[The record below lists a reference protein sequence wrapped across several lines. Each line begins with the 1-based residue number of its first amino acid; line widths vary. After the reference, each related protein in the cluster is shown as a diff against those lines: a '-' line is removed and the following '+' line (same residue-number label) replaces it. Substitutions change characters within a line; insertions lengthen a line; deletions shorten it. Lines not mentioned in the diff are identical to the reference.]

1 MIGETISHYRILDK
15 IGGGGMGVVYRAEDT
30 KLGRLVALKF
40 LPEELAADS
49 QALERFQREARAA
62 SALNHPNICTIHEI
76 DEAGGRHFIVMELL
90 EGRTLREAIADK
102 PLEIVTLLQLAIE
115 MADALDAAHAKGI
128 IHRDL
133 KPANIFVTS
142 RGHAKIL
149 DFGLAKLLRPD
160 PAPQLASAAPTVAD
174 EAFITGPGAALGTIA
189 YMSPEQARG
198 ELVDAR
204 TDLFSLGLVLYEMD
218 TGRCAFS
225 ASTAAVIFEAILN
238 RDPAPISQSN
248 PRTPPELERI
258 VGKLLVKDRSLR
270 YQTASDL
277 AADLKRL
284 HHQLISGSISGRA
297 PVATPHRSNRKIA
310 AAVAA
315 LVLVAGGSYWYLRS
329 RHAAVPVASPAAVQT
344 LAVLPFR
351 DLSPQPGR
359 EEWGIG
365 MADAVISRLVSLRNL
380 AVRPTSS
387 VLKYVKT
394 PADPAQVAKELDVN
408 SVLEGTYQR
417 VGPVVRISLQLIGR
431 DTGAAR
437 WAGRYDLRAD
447 DMLKFQDDLAQKV
460 VENLSIQVSPAEQQA
475 ITGTMTR
482 SPDAYNLYLQAR
494 FYANEYKMRSTL
506 DSIREGRRLLQQA
519 IALDPGFAEAHASL
533 SAAYGMEAANFEGN
547 SRQNLVRAEEEAREA
562 VRLNPGLG
570 EAHTAVAAVYA
581 ENGRLEEAI
590 RSGRQGVA
598 LAPNSDY
605 AYDML
610 GYAYHYAGLVELA
623 EQAYSRSVELNPTT
637 PRIHWMHGRMLL
649 YVGRAH
655 DAVLEM
661 RQALAVSPNQYR
673 VATFLGEFLYYDGK
687 LDEAGQFLARGVEL
701 RGAGSDV
708 APLIMASFLYASRGE
723 RGKIAPSLFEMRPPL
738 VIDGDFAYW
747 LGGMYALLGDKAT
760 ALAWLRR
767 TDELSNHNYPWFQRD
782 KNWNNLRSDP
792 EYQRILAGIKVHWE
806 RYREEFGG
814 G

>member
-15 IGGGGMGVVYRAEDT
+15 LGGGGMGVVYKAEDT

-40 LPEELAADS
+40 LPEELAADPH
-49 QALERFQREARAA
+49 ALERFQREARAA

-76 DEAGGRHFIVMELL
+76 DEAGGRYFIVMELL
-90 EGRTLREAIADK
+90 EGRTLRELIAGK
-102 PLEIVTLLQLAIE
+102 PLEIETLLPLAIE

-149 DFGLAKLLRPD
+149 DFGLAKLVHPD
-160 PAPQLASAAPTVAD
+160 SAPELASAAPTVAD
-174 EAFITGPGAALGTIA
+174 DAFITGPGAALGTIA

-198 ELVDAR
+198 EPVDAR
-204 TDLFSLGLVLYEMD
+204 TDLFSLGLVLYEMT

-248 PRTPPELERI
+248 PRTPPELEHI
-258 VGKLLVKDRSLR
+258 VGKLLVKDRRLR

-284 HHQLISGSISGRA
+284 HHELVSGSVTGRVPA
-297 PVATPHRSNRKIA
+297 AKPRRSKRWIEAVA
-310 AAVAA
+310 AA
-315 LVLVAGGSYWYLRS
+315 LVLAAGGFFWYLHS
-329 RHAAVPVASPAAVQT
+329 RHAPAPASSTSVQT

-394 PADPAQVAKELDVN
+394 PADPGQVARELDVN

-417 VGPVVRISLQLIGR
+417 IGPMIRISLQLIGR

-460 VENLSIQVSPAEQQA
+460 VENLRIQVTPAEHQA
-475 ITGTMTR
+475 MSGPMTQ
-482 SPDAYNLYLQAR
+482 SPEAYNLYLQAR

-506 DSIREGRRLLQQA
+506 DSIRQGRRLLQQA

-533 SAAYGMEAANFEGN
+533 STSYGMEAANFPEN
-547 SRQNLVRAEEEAREA
+547 SKENLARSEEEAREA
-562 VRLNPGLG
+562 VRLNPSLG
-570 EAHTAVAAVYA
+570 EGHTALAAAYA
-581 ENGRLEEAI
+581 ERGRLEEAI
-590 RSGRQGVA
+590 RSGRQGVV

-623 EQAYSRSVELNPTT
+623 EQAYSHSVQLNPTT

-649 YVGRAH
+649 YLGRTH

-661 RQALAVSPNQYR
+661 RQALTASPNQYR
-673 VATFLGEFLYYDGK
+673 VATFLGEFLYYEGK

-701 RGAGSDV
+701 RGASSDV
-708 APLIMASFLYASRGE
+708 APVIMAAFLYASRGE
-723 RGKIAPSLFEMRPPL
+723 RTKIDPTLFEMRPPL

-747 LGGMYALLGDKAT
+747 LGGMYALLGDKGT
-760 ALAWLRR
+760 ALTWLRR

-782 KNWNNLRSDP
+782 KNWNNLHSDP
-792 EYQRILAGIKVHWE
+792 EYQRIMADIKGHWE
-806 RYREEFGG
+806 KYRAEFGG

>member
-1 MIGETISHYRILDK
+1 MIGETISHYRILEK
-15 IGGGGMGVVYRAEDT
+15 LGGGGMGIVYKAEDT

-40 LPEELAADS
+40 LPEELAADTH
-49 QALERFQREARAA
+49 ALERFQREARAA

-76 DEAGGRHFIVMELL
+76 DAAGGRHFIVMELL
-90 EGRTLREAIADK
+90 EGRTLRETISDE
-102 PLEIVTLLQLAIE
+102 PLEIATLLQLAIE

-160 PAPQLASAAPTVAD
+160 PTPQLASAAPTIAD

-198 ELVDAR
+198 EVVDAR

-284 HHQLISGSISGRA
+284 HHELISGSLSGRA
-297 PVATPHRSNRKIA
+297 PAATPRRRFA
-310 AAVAA
+310 WLAPAVAA
-315 LVLVAGGSYWYLRS
+315 LVLAAGGSYWYFHS
-329 RHAAVPVASPAAVQT
+329 RHVSVPASSAAIQT

-387 VLKYVKT
+387 VLKYVKST
-394 PADPAQVAKELDVN
+394 ADPSQVARELDVN

-417 VGPVVRISLQLIGR
+417 IGPMIRISLQLIGR

-460 VENLSIQVSPAEQQA
+460 VESLSIQVSPAEHQA
-475 ITGTMTR
+475 MSGPMTR
-482 SPDAYNLYLQAR
+482 SPEAYNLYLQAR

-506 DSIREGRRLLQQA
+506 DSIREGQHLLQQA

-533 SAAYGMEAANFEGN
+533 SALYGMEAANFGGD
-547 SRQNLVRAEEEAREA
+547 SKLNLTRSEEEARQA
-562 VRLNPGLG
+562 LRLNPGLG
-570 EAHTAVAAVYA
+570 EAHTALAAVYA
-581 ENGRLEEAI
+581 ESGRLEDAI

-598 LAPNSDY
+598 LTPNSDY

-623 EQAYSRSVELNPTT
+623 EQSYSRSVELNPTT

-673 VATFLGEFLYYDGK
+673 VAAFLGEFLYYDGK
-687 LDEAGQFLARGVEL
+687 LDEAGQFLARAVEL
-701 RGAGSDV
+701 RGTSSDV
-708 APLIMASFLYASRGE
+708 APLIMAAFLYASRGE
-723 RGKIAPSLFEMRPPL
+723 RIKIDPTLFEMRPQL

-747 LGGMYALLGDKAT
+747 LGGMYALLGDKGS
-760 ALAWLRR
+760 ALTWLHR

-792 EYQRILAGIKVHWE
+792 DYQRIMAGIKSHWE
-806 RYREEFGG
+806 KYRAEFAGG
-814 G
+814 

>member
-15 IGGGGMGVVYRAEDT
+15 LGGGGMGVVYKAEDT

-40 LPEELAADS
+40 LPEELAADTH
-49 QALERFQREARAA
+49 ALERFQREARAA

-90 EGRTLREAIADK
+90 EGRTLRETIADK
-102 PLEIVTLLQLAIE
+102 PLEITNLLQLAIE

-160 PAPQLASAAPTVAD
+160 PTPQLASAAPTVAD

-198 ELVDAR
+198 EVVDAR
-204 TDLFSLGLVLYEMD
+204 TDLFSLGLVLYEMN

-258 VGKLLVKDRSLR
+258 VRKMLVKDRSLR

-284 HHQLISGSISGRA
+284 HHELISGSVSGRA
-297 PVATPHRSNRKIA
+297 PVARPRRSIGWLA
-310 AAVAA
+310 AAVAT
-315 LVLVAGGSYWYLRS
+315 LVLAASGSYLYLHS
-329 RHAAVPVASPAAVQT
+329 RHAPAPTSSSTVQT

-387 VLKYVKT
+387 VLKYVKS
-394 PADPAQVAKELDVN
+394 PADPSQVARELDVN

-417 VGPVVRISLQLIGR
+417 IGPMIRISLQLIGR

-460 VENLSIQVSPAEQQA
+460 VENLSIQVSPAEHQA
-475 ITGTMTR
+475 MSGPMTR
-482 SPDAYNLYLQAR
+482 SPEAYNLYLQAR

-506 DSIREGRRLLQQA
+506 DSIREGQRLLQQA

-533 SAAYGMEAANFEGN
+533 SALYGMEAANFGGD
-547 SRQNLVRAEEEAREA
+547 SRQNLARSEEEARQA

-570 EAHTAVAAVYA
+570 EGHTALAAAFA
-581 ENGRLEEAI
+581 ENGRLEDAI

-623 EQAYSRSVELNPTT
+623 EQAYSRSVTLNPTT

-673 VATFLGEFLYYDGK
+673 AATFLGEFLYYDGQ

-701 RGAGSDV
+701 RGASSDV
-708 APLIMASFLYASRGE
+708 APQIMAAFLYAFRGE
-723 RGKIAPSLFEMRPPL
+723 RIKIDPTLFEMRPQL

-747 LGGMYALLGDKAT
+747 LGGMYALLGDKGS
-760 ALAWLRR
+760 ALTWLRR
-767 TDELSNHNYPWFQRD
+767 TDEISNHNYPWFQRD
-782 KNWNNLRSDP
+782 KNWNNLHSDP
-792 EYQRILAGIKVHWE
+792 EYQRILADIKGHWE
-806 RYREEFGG
+806 KYRAEFGG

>member
-1 MIGETISHYRILDK
+1 MTGETISHYRILDRL
-15 IGGGGMGVVYRAEDT
+15 GGGGMGVVYRAEDT

-40 LPEELAADS
+40 LPEALAADAH
-49 QALERFQREARAA
+49 ALERFQREARAA

-90 EGRTLREAIADK
+90 EGRTLRETIADK
-102 PLEIVTLLQLAIE
+102 PLETATLLQLAIE

-128 IHRDL
+128 VHRDL

-149 DFGLAKLLRPD
+149 DFGLAKLLHPD
-160 PAPQLASAAPTVAD
+160 PSAELASAASTIAD
-174 EAFITGPGAALGTIA
+174 EAFITGPGSALGTIA

-198 ELVDAR
+198 EVVDAR
-204 TDLFSLGLVLYEMD
+204 TDLFSLGLVLYEMT

-258 VGKLLVKDRSLR
+258 VGKLLVKDRALR

-277 AADLKRL
+277 SADLKRL
-284 HHQLISGSISGRA
+284 HHELISGTVSGRVPAAA
-297 PVATPHRSNRKIA
+297 PRRAKTRIA
-310 AAVAA
+310 AAVA
-315 LVLVAGGSYWYLRS
+315 VLILAAGGSYWYLRS
-329 RHAAVPVASPAAVQT
+329 RHAAAPAASSSVQT

-351 DLSPQPGR
+351 ELSPQAGR
-359 EEWGIG
+359 EDWGIG

-394 PADPAQVAKELDVN
+394 QADPGQVARELDVN

-417 VGPVVRISLQLIGR
+417 IGPVIRISLQLISR

-437 WAGRYDLRAD
+437 WASRYDLRAD

-460 VENLSIQVSPAEQQA
+460 VENLSIQVSPAEHQA
-475 ITGTMTR
+475 MSGTMTG
-482 SPDAYNLYLQAR
+482 SSQAYNLYLQAR

-506 DSIREGRRLLQQA
+506 ESIREGQRLLHQA
-519 IALDPGFAEAHASL
+519 IALDSGFAEAHASL
-533 SAAYGMEAANFEGN
+533 SAAYGMEAANFGEN
-547 SRQNLVRAEEEAREA
+547 SSQNLKRSEEEAQEA
-562 VRLNPGLG
+562 VRLNPNLG
-570 EAHTAVAAVYA
+570 EAHTALAAVFA
-581 ENGRLEEAI
+581 ESGRLEEAI

-623 EQAYSRSVELNPTT
+623 ERAYRRSVELNPTT

-649 YVGRAH
+649 YVDRAH
-655 DAVLEM
+655 DAELEM
-661 RQALAVSPNQYR
+661 RQAIAVSPNQYR
-673 VATFLGEFLYYDGK
+673 AATFLGEFLYYEDK
-687 LDEAGQFLARGVEL
+687 LEEAEKFLARGVAL
-701 RGAGSDV
+701 RGASTDD
-708 APLIMASFLYASRGE
+708 APLIMAAFLYASRGE
-723 RGKIAPSLFEMRPPL
+723 RGKIDPSLFQVRPQQ
-738 VIDGDFAYW
+738 VIDGDVAYW
-747 LGGMYALLGDKAT
+747 LGGIYALLGDKET

-767 TDELSNHNYPWFQRD
+767 TDELSNHNYPWFERD
-782 KNWNNLRSDP
+782 KNWNNLRSNA
-792 EYQRILAGIKVHWE
+792 EYRRILAGIKSHWE
-806 RYREEFGG
+806 RYRTEFGEG
-814 G
+814 